1 MKSFFAKLAGVP
13 SIIWNFYA
21 PILRQLFVDAAASL
35 LPLALDI
42 VRELADTDKT
52 GSQKREAAVKKLTQ
66 AAVRNGYSASESL
79 IRFTIESAVQK
90 LKMEDEL

>member
-1 MKSFFAKLAGVP
+1 MKSFLAKLAGIP

-21 PILRQLFVDAAASL
+21 PILKQLIADGVASL

-42 VRELADTDKT
+42 VRDLADTDKT
-52 GSQKREAAVKKLTQ
+52 GSQKREAAVKALTK
-66 AAVRNGYSASESL
+66 AAVRNGIDASESL

-90 LKMEDEL
+90 LKNEE

>member
-1 MKSFFAKLAGVP
+1 MKSLLAKLAGIP
-13 SIIWNFYA
+13 SLIWNFYA
-21 PILRQLFVDAAASL
+21 PILKQLIAEGASSL

-52 GSQKREAAVKKLTQ
+52 GSQKREAAVKKLTN
-66 AAVRNGYSASESL
+66 AAVRNGIDASESL

-90 LKMEDEL
+90 LKDK